1 MAIIDELW
9 ELAQD
14 QIKRPQMK
22 GVYPAFTRYID
33 GKRSLPD
40 FGFCVAYRATQGRHG
55 KKELGFVIDHA
66 KSNSGVVGGWYNQ
79 KDKQF
84 YFDSVRI
91 YHTRESA
98 VSAAIKEEQYSIYD
112 LSKKVKID
120 VMDQDTKSFLVK
132 DRKGRRFS
140 FHS

>member
-1 MAIIDELW
+1 MALIDELW
-9 ELAQD
+9 KLAQD

-33 GKRSLPD
+33 GSRSVPD
-40 FGFCVAYRATQGRHG
+40 FGFCVAYRATQGKHD
-55 KKELGFVIDHA
+55 KEGLAFAIEHA
-66 KSNSGVVGGWYNQ
+66 KNNSGVVGGWYYQ

-98 VSAAIKEEQYSIYD
+98 VSAAIKEEQIGIYD
-112 LSKKVKID
+112 LSKNVYID

-140 FHS
+140 I